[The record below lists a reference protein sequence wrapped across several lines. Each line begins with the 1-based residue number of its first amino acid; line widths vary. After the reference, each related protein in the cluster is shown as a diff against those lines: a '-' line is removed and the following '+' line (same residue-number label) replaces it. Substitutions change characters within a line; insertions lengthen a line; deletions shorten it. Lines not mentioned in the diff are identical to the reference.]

1 MPDFEYSW
9 PKLITSTPWVK
20 AREFINRLIVNPIP
34 QRKDTPRTSYIE
46 ILSGNLQILNFID
59 KYVRELIPIG
69 FPSRSPSIIPSG
81 TLFVRELKLIA
92 FKSISAL
99 KKANNGNIT
108 NPEKMCSFFSKN
120 FNGEWLLFL
129 TEKGIVAAN
138 ITPAIVVWTPEW
150 RIKYQRNKPKNK
162 YIEIILTLKKF
173 NIIKA
178 TKVIDAYSKYIYEMF
193 SV

>member
-1 MPDFEYSW
+1 MPDFEYSC

-59 KYVRELIPIG
+59 KYVRKLIPIG

-92 FKSISAL
+92 LKSISAL
-99 KKANNGNIT
+99 KKANNGNII
-108 NPEKMCSFFSKN
+108 NPEKVCSFFSKN
-120 FNGEWLLFL
+120 FKIL
-129 TEKGIVAAN
+129 
-138 ITPAIVVWTPEW
+138 
-150 RIKYQRNKPKNK
+150 NK
-162 YIEIILTLKKF
+162 YLTIYTQNIEGYTI
-173 NIIKA
+173 
-178 TKVIDAYSKYIYEMF
+178 SKYNNKGANWWKRRLEFHKFVENLFFKKKKTYYKLLDYYLTYIINLIYKKLRKF
-193 SV
+193 